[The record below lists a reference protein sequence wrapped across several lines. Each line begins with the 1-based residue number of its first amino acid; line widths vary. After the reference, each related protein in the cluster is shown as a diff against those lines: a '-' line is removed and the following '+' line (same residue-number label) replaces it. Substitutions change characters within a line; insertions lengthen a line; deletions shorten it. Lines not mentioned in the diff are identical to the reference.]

1 MAVSPLASPES
12 GLGGLQP
19 LVPRRKGEAA
29 YHAIRRAILLGLLK
43 AGHGLTEQ
51 HIAGELAC
59 SQGTVRE
66 ALFKL
71 EQEGLVQ
78 RRGYRGTVV
87 STTSVQEVSHM
98 IRIRLSLEC
107 EAFEAI
113 AGKPPA
119 EYEPELAAIID
130 EMDQVV
136 ETGDPYLCSELD
148 RRFHLAVMRA
158 SGLVALEP
166 ILNRCALHIH
176 RFTYLDADL
185 KAPDVRFAERHREL
199 LTAATSGDAAV
210 ATDSIRRHV
219 EDVID
224 TWAPELAATA

>member
-1 MAVSPLASPES
+1 MAVSPLANPKA

-43 AGHGLTEQ
+43 AGQGLTEQ
-51 HIAGELAC
+51 HLAGELVC

-66 ALFKL
+66 ALFRL

-87 STTSVQEVSHM
+87 STTSQQEISQM
-98 IRIRLSLEC
+98 IRIRTSLES
-107 EAFEAI
+107 EAFEAV
-113 AGKPPA
+113 AAKPTDS
-119 EYEPELAAIID
+119 YEPELTAIIE
-130 EMDQVV
+130 EMDRVV
-136 ETGDPYLCSELD
+136 QTGDPYLCSELD

-158 SGLVALEP
+158 SGLLALEP
-166 ILNRCALHIH
+166 ILNRCTLHIH

-185 KAPDVRFAERHREL
+185 KAPDVRFAERHWDL
-199 LTAATSGDAAV
+199 LAAVTSGDGVAAAASV
-210 ATDSIRRHV
+210 RRHI
-219 EDVID
+219 EEVIK
-224 TWAPELAATA
+224 TWAPELVATA